1 ILKWNE
7 MWNEFDTNL
16 HISVIEIGLDHCNNI
31 ENIFQE
37 IYIANNNNKKRLTS
51 SLNQKANSELVNA
64 RREEKRREEKRR
76 EEKRKKQFKVNANKI
91 VNATNHWAT

>member
-1 ILKWNE
+1 

-37 IYIANNNNKKRLTS
+37 IYIANNNNNKKRLTS

-64 RREEKRREEKRR
+64 RREEKRREEKR
-76 EEKRKKQFKVNANKI
+76 KKNNLKLTPTRSWMQRTIGLLVSQN
-91 VNATNHWAT
+91 W